1 VATRENEWQFD
12 ALDLN
17 SVRRWLD
24 DAAAR
29 VGSSTLQVSP
39 LGSTR
44 QVDLYLDTEDQRFHR
59 AGYSLRVR
67 RVNRRRLAEATLK
80 SLDPVATAAGS
91 TRSRREISQPV
102 ERSDTTSLALADG
115 PVIDRVR
122 AVAGRRP
129 LLHLFEVRTHR
140 QVFSVSTNDHGSGEI
155 AVDETRI
162 LPAPGA
168 PPTRLSRVELKVPDG
183 TAAAFEPLA
192 EQLRVECALRPADL
206 SKYEAG
212 LISTGLPTP
221 QGTSFGPTDF
231 DENATIGTVA
241 VASLRRQLSALL
253 DEEPGTR
260 LGEDPERLHDMR
272 VASRRLRAALSLFS
286 EVLPPGVVAF
296 RTELR
301 WIGGVLG
308 AVRDLD
314 VQLQQL
320 DEWRSSLPEADRSAL
335 DGLDALVEERR
346 AEARETLLEAL
357 DSGRYESFVNRFG
370 RALRARPPRNSAL
383 WSSPALNVAPALI
396 EARFRAVRRAAD
408 RLGQASQARDY
419 HRLRIHGKRLR
430 YALEF
435 FADLYP
441 KQTLALSKR
450 LAALQDILG
459 LHQDA
464 DVAIAR
470 LRALVDAH
478 ADRLEPATVFAMGQI
493 AERYRQSMRGLQA
506 QVPPAAAR
514 VRGKAWR
521 SLKKTIE
528 GHSADADADAP
539 ASGPT
544 AVDVSDNGSQA

>member
-1 VATRENEWQFD
+1 VATRENEWLFD
-12 ALDLN
+12 ALDLH
-17 SVRRWLD
+17 SVLRWLD
-24 DAAAR
+24 DAAR
-29 VGSSTLQVSP
+29 QVGNSTLQISP
-39 LGSTR
+39 LGSSR
-44 QVDLYLDTEDQRFHR
+44 QVDLYLDTDDWRFHR

-80 SLDPVATAAGS
+80 SLEPVARTAGS
-91 TRSRREISQPV
+91 TRSRQELSQTV
-102 ERSDTTSLALADG
+102 ERLDTGPLALADG

-122 AVAGRRP
+122 AVAGRKP
-129 LLHLFEVRTHR
+129 LLPLFEVRTRRH
-140 QVFSVSTNDHGSGEI
+140 VFSVATNGHASGEI
-155 AVDETRI
+155 GVDETRI
-162 LPAPGA
+162 LPDPGSA
-168 PPTRLSRVELKVPDG
+168 AIQLRRVELKVPDG
-183 TAAAFEPLA
+183 AAGAFKPLA
-192 EQLRVECALRPADL
+192 EQLRLECALRPADL

-212 LISTGLPTP
+212 LISTGLPRP
-221 QGTSFGPTDF
+221 QGLSFGPADF

-241 VASLRRQLSALL
+241 VAALRRQLSALL

-286 EVLPPGVVAF
+286 EVLPPGVVAL

-301 WIGGVLG
+301 WIAGVLG

-320 DEWRSSLPEADRSAL
+320 DGWRSSLPEADRGAL
-335 DGLDALVEERR
+335 DGLDAVLEEQRTIAR
-346 AEARETLLEAL
+346 ATMLEAL

-370 RALRARPPRNSAL
+370 RALRARPPRDSAP
-383 WSSPALNVAPALI
+383 WSSSARHVAPALI
-396 EARFRAVRRAAD
+396 EARFRAVRKAAD
-408 RLGQASQARDY
+408 RLGPGSQAGDY

-435 FADLYP
+435 FAELYP
-441 KQTLALSKR
+441 KQTLALSRR
-450 LAALQDILG
+450 LVALQDILG

-470 LRALVDAH
+470 LRTLVDAH

-493 AERYRQSMRGLQA
+493 AERYKQSMRELQM
-506 QVPPAAAR
+506 QVPTAAAR

-528 GHSADADADAP
+528 EHSAGAP
-539 ASGPT
+539 VPDPT
-544 AVDVSDNGSQA
+544 AVDATDSGS